1 MTRSAWVT
9 VRLPGART
17 APPTNTR
24 IWFQTGAVKHG
35 RKTASQDSRIGG
47 TVDWSV
53 TDSMRFCV
61 IESVESSRP
70 RRARV
75 GSDIGRH
82 RHAPRHQI
90 VASPNV
96 NRNGRSD
103 HSTYRVLPLL
113 QGDLARNDATAAI
126 RFTVPS
132 PARWSHVCVRPDRT
146 TGSKCSTGRSGRT
159 DGPRQARSDAPSC

>member
-17 APPTNTR
+17 APPTSTR

-47 TVDWSV
+47 TVDWAV

-75 GSDIGRH
+75 
-82 RHAPRHQI
+82 
-90 VASPNV
+90 
-96 NRNGRSD
+96 
-103 HSTYRVLPLL
+103 
-113 QGDLARNDATAAI
+113 TA
-126 RFTVPS
+126 
-132 PARWSHVCVRPDRT
+132 
-146 TGSKCSTGRSGRT
+146 RT
-159 DGPRQARSDAPSC
+159 DAFGSVAYVDVFWAMT